1 MKSYRFVGTSLC
13 RGRFF
18 LGVCARR
25 GQA

>member
-18 LGVCARR
+18 WASARGVVR
-25 GQA
+25 Q